1 MDPNSIG
8 AQRVRL
14 GFNPSTDSVVDVI
27 KSTTAPVVD
36 VIKSMTADLI
46 DLCETLKAKDARL
59 ASLAQTAYEE
69 ACMWAVKAETT
80 PAAEPEALGVGIS
93 DNVEAK

>member
-1 MDPNSIG
+1 MDTNSIG

-14 GFNPSTDSVVDVI
+14 GFNPSTDSTVDLL
-27 KSTTAPVVD
+27 KTKTAE
-36 VIKSMTADLI
+36 LI
-46 DLCETLKAKDARL
+46 DLCETLKAKDGRL

-80 PAAEPEALGVGIS
+80 SAVQPEPVGVAVDDG
-93 DNVEAK
+93 VETK